1 MGDVTISNS
10 HQINHQVDMTM
21 NDQISIEVF
30 NRLVELAAMELSEE
44 QAAYLHQQLNNQ
56 LRAIREL
63 ASIPIDTSLEANL
76 HGVPYIP
83 EARPQLRED
92 VLTSSSDEKSIHSQ
106 VPQFEDGYIVVP
118 DIPHT
123 TLK

>member
-1 MGDVTISNS
+1 
-10 HQINHQVDMTM
+10 M

-63 ASIPIDTSLEANL
+63 ASIPIDNSIESNL

-83 EARPQLRED
+83 EARPLLRED
-92 VLTSSSDEKSIHSQ
+92 ACTPSDAAVAIHSQ
-106 VPQFEDGYIVVP
+106 VPQLEDGYIVVP

>member
-1 MGDVTISNS
+1 
-10 HQINHQVDMTM
+10 MTM

-30 NRLVELAAMELSEE
+30 NRLVELAAMELSQE

-63 ASIPIDTSLEANL
+63 ASIPIDNSIESNL

-83 EARPQLRED
+83 EARPLLRED
-92 VLTSSSDEKSIHSQ
+92 ACMASDAAEAIHSQ
-106 VPQFEDGYIVVP
+106 VPQLEDGYIVVP

>member
-1 MGDVTISNS
+1 
-10 HQINHQVDMTM
+10 M

-56 LRAIREL
+56 LRAIHEL
-63 ASIPIDTSLEANL
+63 ASIPIDNSIESNL

-92 VLTSSSDEKSIHSQ
+92 TCAPSDIATEIHSQ
-106 VPQFEDGYIVVP
+106 VPQFEEGYIVVP

>member
-1 MGDVTISNS
+1 
-10 HQINHQVDMTM
+10 M

-44 QAAYLHQQLNNQ
+44 QAGYLHQQLNNQ

-63 ASIPIDTSLEANL
+63 AEIPIDNSLEANL

-83 EARPQLRED
+83 EARPELRDDTWKPFADTES
-92 VLTSSSDEKSIHSQ
+92 VLSQ
-106 VPQFEDGYIVVP
+106 VPQFESGLIVVP

>member
-1 MGDVTISNS
+1 
-10 HQINHQVDMTM
+10 MTM

-63 ASIPIDTSLEANL
+63 ASIPIDNSIESNL

-83 EARPQLRED
+83 EARPLLRED
-92 VLTSSSDEKSIHSQ
+92 ACMPSGAATAIQFQ
-106 VPQFEDGYIVVP
+106 VPQLEDGYIVVP

>member
-1 MGDVTISNS
+1 MTI
-10 HQINHQVDMTM
+10 
-21 NDQISIEVF
+21 NDQINIEVF
-30 NRLVELAAMELSEE
+30 NRLVELAAMELSAE
-44 QAAYLHQQLNNQ
+44 QAAYLHRQLNNQ

-63 ASIPIDTSLEANL
+63 ASIPIDNSIESNL

-83 EARPQLRED
+83 EARPLLRED
-92 VLTSSSDEKSIHSQ
+92 AWSPSGTASAIHSQ
-106 VPQFEDGYIVVP
+106 VPQLEDGYIVVP

>member
-1 MGDVTISNS
+1 
-10 HQINHQVDMTM
+10 M

-56 LRAIREL
+56 LRAIHEL
-63 ASIPIDTSLEANL
+63 ASIPIDNSIEANL
-76 HGVPYIP
+76 HGVPYTND
-83 EARPQLRED
+83 ARPTLRED
-92 VLTSSSDEKSIHSQ
+92 SWRPFEDPSLILSQ
-106 VPQFEDGYIVVP
+106 VPHFEDEHIIVP